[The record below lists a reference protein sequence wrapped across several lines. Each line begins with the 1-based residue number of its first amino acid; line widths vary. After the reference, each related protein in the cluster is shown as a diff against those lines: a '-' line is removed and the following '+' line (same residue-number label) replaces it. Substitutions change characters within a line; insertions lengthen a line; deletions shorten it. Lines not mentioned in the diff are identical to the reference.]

1 MRYKIT
7 GRAARL
13 SGRIATGEAVRS
25 VSDAEYATL
34 AEFRSALR
42 RFLRVSEE
50 LARACG
56 LTPQQHQ
63 ALLAIKGFPAGE
75 QPSISQLADRL
86 HIRHNSAVGLVDR
99 LAKRRLVRRIPTDMD
114 HRRIQIVLT
123 GRAEDVLEQL
133 TRAHRAELLQVG
145 PQITALLRRLRRR

>member
-1 MRYKIT
+1 MAK
-7 GRAARL
+7 RL
-13 SGRIATGEAVRS
+13 STRMTISGAMRR

-42 RFLRVSEE
+42 HFLKVSED
-50 LARACG
+50 LARTCG

-63 ALLAIKGFPAGE
+63 ALLAIKGFRAADH
-75 QPSISQLADRL
+75 PSISQLADRL

-99 LAKRRLVRRIPTDMD
+99 LAKGRLVRRMSTNMD

-123 GRAEDVLEQL
+123 RRAEDVLEQL

-145 PQITALLRRLRRR
+145 PQIAALLRRLGRR